1 MRTAKKLL
9 AMILTVSMIFSMV
22 TVTTFAADQTSES
35 AGVRIAEKSY
45 DSANQILTMNVQV
58 KLPSATGITSAG
70 ILLSYDSSVL
80 TLMHKTKNETTY
92 TPTAVKSTY
101 KTAVNCLLESD
112 QEESYTIVNADLY
125 GNNGRAGFF
134 VGMGTTDG
142 PSDSQKT
149 TDWMTIF
156 ELRFKVNG
164 DAASVLNSD
173 SIRIADP
180 VKDSDVVQ
188 GSYGSN
194 DFYTASVE
202 DAGATPSK
210 FYHGK
215 MTGNSTEVSGTNY
228 LMNAEGNASA
238 TYTGSTNQPPKAAY
252 SGAAATISDVAKVGE
267 NVVVTA
273 AVPNGET
280 AEYGYSTTNDAAAV
294 ANWQDSNTFA
304 APAAGTYYFF
314 ARVKENAEH
323 LAGGASTGYS
333 FTVYGPLSLSYTAP
347 ASMTIGTAISVM
359 TPSVGG
365 GSGSYSYAVTSGSL
379 PTGLS
384 LNASTG
390 VISGTP
396 TAASAASSV
405 TVTVTD
411 SASNTKDAVIN
422 FPEVEKK
429 TNTVTFTAPK
439 NEFVVGQPVS
449 FTATATNGSPNYS
462 YQKNGE
468 DSWSNVAPTE
478 VGNYKVKAAV
488 AESEQYKVGEAI
500 HSFSIVPKAVTSI
513 TVTAPTKTTYVV
525 GQELDKTGMAITA
538 YYNDGTNA
546 PVGVGSAV
554 ITGFDSSAPADSQT
568 ITVSYGGRSDTF
580 TVKIEAKTLQ
590 SLAITTNPDKVSGYK
605 AFETLDA
612 TGMVV
617 TATYNSGAEVVAA
630 GQYTISYA
638 NGDSFRAGD
647 TKAVVNF
654 GGKTADVTVSSVG
667 KATLDVS
674 GVSWTGAD
682 SVPYDGQAHSV
693 TLTGLPAGL
702 TVTGYTNNEKTY
714 VGTYTAVATLS
725 YDSANYELS
734 DSIANKN
741 WSITAVNQ
749 TPAITA
755 TANVTKGGNTL
766 DLKTLVSNAQGTV
779 SFEISGNANGCSISN
794 GILTSG
800 ADTGTVK
807 ITVNITAK
815 DMNSDST
822 AEYNVYTGTEA
833 ITVTIMNKQSASLSV
848 FQTGCT
854 YGETL
859 AAPTYNEPANTTS
872 TVITYNGT
880 LDKGGTYSDTTA
892 PTEAGTYIVNVKCET
907 ATHIYEGTSASFTI
921 APKNISGMTVTL
933 SADSKEYT
941 GSAQSISVTGVTGL
955 DVSDYD
961 VSGVTS
967 GTNVG
972 QYTVTVTGKGNY
984 TGTAEKT
991 WKITP
996 KALTISAATATNRS
1010 YVKDDKSVVISGVTF
1025 TGATL
1030 TKDTDYTVTGVM
1042 NDANAGTGK
1051 TVNVTV
1057 VLTNSNY
1064 SLATAT
1070 TTTTVDIEKA
1080 SAQTL
1085 ADIVDSFKYTVTSGE
1100 KAIGTAGM
1108 PADAGTLTY
1117 TKGAVSKTGS
1127 VTVDSWSVDANGKV
1141 AYTLSGGAEN
1151 DTITLPVTIQSTNY
1165 ADSLV
1170 NVKLTLTAKD
1180 GQAALNITSGTTV
1193 VYGSTLNLTVSGGS
1207 GTGAVTYAVTN
1218 GTGEATTNGNVLTA
1232 TKAGEVTVVATKAGD
1247 NDYNAVSSTAVTITI
1262 SKATPTGT
1270 PGYTKITTSGK
1281 TLGDAAL
1288 TIGTITPTG
1297 GTIAWDLGDAQTVS
1311 ANTSYNW
1318 TYTPADTTNYN
1329 VLTGSIKPYVV
1340 SSGGGGGYVST
1351 YAITV
1356 ENAKNGTV
1364 SISPKS
1370 ASKGSTVTVTVAP
1383 DKGYTLETLTVT
1395 DKNGKEIELTN
1406 KGNGK
1411 YTFKMPASK
1420 VTVKATFMDDNT
1432 MLNFFVDVPADA
1444 YYYDAVLWAVKEG
1457 ITNGTSATTFSP
1469 DNPCTRAQMATFLWR
1484 AAGSPDPKST
1494 ACDFTDVDMSSY
1506 YGKAVLWAV
1515 EIGIING
1522 TSATTF
1528 SPNNPCTRAHMATI
1542 LFRLEDGKA
1551 EGTENMFTDVKPDAY
1566 YAEAVQWA
1574 VEQTITNGMTATT
1587 FGPNEVCTRAH
1598 MATFMYRYFVK

>member
-1 MRTAKKLL
+1 MKKRLL
-9 AMILTVSMIFSMV
+9 ALLLTIVMV
-22 TVTTFAADQTSES
+22 VGLLPTVAMAAGATNTW
-35 AGVRIAEKSY
+35 A
-45 DSANQILTMNVQV
+45 V
-58 KLPSATGITSAG
+58 KLHVSE
-70 ILLSYDSSVL
+70 
-80 TLMHKTKNETTY
+80 N
-92 TPTAVKSTY
+92 TAVKYNGQNTIEVGFGVQSDNLSLT
-101 KTAVNCLLESD
+101 TAQSILFAVDLTVFDFVYSNEGTG
-112 QEESYTIVNADLY
+112 ESYMAYVNETLSTMDLSTVVY
-125 GNNGRAGFF
+125 SNYSKGSGLGKIQWAAKPYVVKNGNTGF
-134 VGMGTTDG
+134 MLLQPACNSTTECT
-142 PSDSQKT
+142 SE
-149 TDWMTIF
+149 II
-156 ELRFKVNG
+156 L
-164 DAASVLNSD
+164 ASVLFGFKDGKSVSD
-173 SIRIADP
+173 ITSSSIRLAT
-180 VKDSDVVQ
+180 KAEA
-188 GSYGSN
+188 
-194 DFYTASVE
+194 ASLAQSQVIMLT
-202 DAGATPSK
+202 DGATNTQE
-210 FYHGK
+210 YGK
-215 MTGNSTEVSGTNY
+215 TSGSDT
-228 LMNAEGNASA
+228 LTTVTPAISWDGITPA
-238 TYTGSTNQPPKAAY
+238 KAAY
-252 SGAAATISDVAKVGE
+252 SGAAATISNVAKSGD

-273 AVPNGET
+273 TVPGGET
-280 AEYGYSTTNDAAAV
+280 AQYGYSTTNDASAV
-294 ANWQDSNTFA
+294 TNWQDSDTFA
-304 APAAGTYYFF
+304 MPAVGTYYFF
-314 ARVKENAEH
+314 ARVKETAEH
-323 LAGGASTGYS
+323 KAGGESAGFS
-333 FTVYGPLSLSYTAP
+333 FNVYGALSLSYTAP
-347 ASMTIGTAISVM
+347 ASMTIGTAISNM
-359 TPSVGG
+359 EPSRSG
-365 GSGSYSYAVTSGSL
+365 GSGGYSYAVTSGSL
-379 PTGLS
+379 PAGLT

-396 TAASAASSV
+396 TTAGAASSV

-411 SASNTKDAVIN
+411 SESNTKEAVIN

-429 TNTVTFTAPK
+429 TNTVNFTAPK

-449 FTATATNGSPNYS
+449 FTATATNGSPSYS

-468 DSWSNVAPTE
+468 DSWNNVAPTE
-478 VGNYKVKAAV
+478 VGNYKVKASV
-488 AESEQYKVGEAI
+488 EESEQYKEGSAT
-500 HSFSIVPKAVTSI
+500 HSFAIVPKAVTSI
-513 TVTAPTKTTYVV
+513 SVTAPTKTTYVV
-525 GQELDKTGMAITA
+525 GQSLDTTGMVINAH
-538 YYNDGTNA
+538 YNDNTNSNID
-546 PVGVGSAV
+546 VNNAV
-554 ITGFDSSAPADSQT
+554 IMGFDSSAPADSQT

-654 GGKTADVTVSSVG
+654 GGKTADVTVSAVG

-766 DLKTLVSNAQGTV
+766 DLKTLVSNGQGTV

-807 ITVNITAK
+807 ITVKITAK
-815 DMNSDST
+815 NVDS
-822 AEYNVYTGTEA
+822 AGADEYNAYTGTEA
-833 ITVTIMNKQSASLSV
+833 ITVTIVDKQSAPLTVS
-848 FQTGCT
+848 QTGCT

-859 AAPTYNEPANTTS
+859 ADPTYNEPANTTS

-941 GSAQSISVTGVTGL
+941 GSSQSVTVSSVGALTA
-955 DVSDYD
+955 SDYT
-961 VSGVTS
+961 VSGATS
-967 GTNVG
+967 GTTVG
-972 QYTVTVTGKGNY
+972 DYTVTVTGKGNY

-996 KALTISAATATNRS
+996 KAITISGAAATNRG
-1010 YVKDDKSVVISGVTF
+1010 YAKNDKSVVISGVTF
-1025 TGATL
+1025 SGASL

-1042 NDANAGTGK
+1042 DDANAGTGK

-1057 VLTNSNY
+1057 VLTNPNY
-1064 SLATAT
+1064 ALTTAT
-1070 TTTTVDIEKA
+1070 TTTTVDIAKA

-1108 PADAGTLTY
+1108 PADAGTLEY
-1117 TKGAVSKTGS
+1117 VKGTESKTGS
-1127 VTVDSWSVDANGKV
+1127 VTVSSWAVDANGKV
-1141 AYTLSGGAEN
+1141 TYTLSGGAEN
-1151 DTITLPVTIQSTNY
+1151 DTITLPVTIKSTNY
-1165 ADSLV
+1165 ADSTV
-1170 NVKLTLTAKD
+1170 NVKFTLTAKD
-1180 GQAALNITSGTTV
+1180 DQATLTV
-1193 VYGSTLNLTVSGGS
+1193 NSGSTVTYGQTLTMSSAGGS
-1207 GTGAVTYAVTN
+1207 GTGAVTYEVVTG
-1218 GTGEATTNGNVLTA
+1218 GTGAATITGNVLTPTTA
-1232 TKAGEVTVVATKAGD
+1232 GTVNVKAVKAAD
-1247 NDYNAVSSTAVTITI
+1247 ADYNQAESTPVTITI
-1262 SKATPTGT
+1262 NKATPTGT
-1270 PGYTKITTSGK
+1270 PAYTAITTSGK
-1281 TLGDAAL
+1281 TLADAAL
-1288 TIGTITPTG
+1288 TAGTITPAG
-1297 GTIAWDLGDAQTVS
+1297 GSIVWDLGDAQTVS
-1311 ANTSYNW
+1311 ANTSYSW
-1318 TYTPADTTNYN
+1318 TYTPSDTTNYN
-1329 VLTGSIKPYVV
+1329 VLTGNITPYVV
-1340 SSGGGGGYVST
+1340 STGGGGYYPTT
-1351 YAITV
+1351 YSITV
-1356 ENAKNGTV
+1356 KDSKNGDITV
-1364 SISPKS
+1364 SPIA
-1370 ASKGSTVTVTVAP
+1370 ASKGTTVTILVTP
-1383 DKGYTLETLTVT
+1383 DTGYSLETLTAT
-1395 DKNGKEIELTN
+1395 DKNGKEIELT
-1406 KGNGK
+1406 KVSSTK

-1420 VTVKATFMDDNT
+1420 VTVEGTFMDDNT

-1469 DNPCTRAQMATFLWR
+1469 DNPCTRAQMVTFLWR
-1484 AAGSPDPKST
+1484 AAGSPEPT
-1494 ACDFTDVDMSSY
+1494 TNVCPFTDVNVDSY

-1515 EIGIING
+1515 EKGITNG
-1522 TSATTF
+1522 TSETTF
-1528 SPNNPCTRAHMATI
+1528 SPNATCTRAQMATF
-1542 LFRLEDGKA
+1542 LCRMAGGKPVSSTIA
-1551 EGTENMFTDVKPDAY
+1551 FTDVKADAY
-1566 YAEAVQWA
+1566 YADSVQWA
-1574 VEQTITNGMTATT
+1574 VENGITNGTGDNKFSPDAT
-1587 FGPNEVCTRAH
+1587 CTRAQ
-1598 MATFMYRYFVK
+1598 MVTFLYRYFVK

>member
-1 MRTAKKLL
+1 MKKRL
-9 AMILTVSMIFSMV
+9 
-22 TVTTFAADQTSES
+22 FA
-35 AGVRIAEKSY
+35 
-45 DSANQILTMNVQV
+45 L
-58 KLPSATGITSAG
+58 
-70 ILLSYDSSVL
+70 LLSIVMVVGL
-80 TLMHKTKNETTY
+80 L
-92 TPTAVKSTY
+92 PTVA
-101 KTAVNCLLESD
+101 
-112 QEESYTIVNADLY
+112 
-125 GNNGRAGFF
+125 
-134 VGMGTTDG
+134 M
-142 PSDSQKT
+142 
-149 TDWMTIF
+149 
-156 ELRFKVNG
+156 
-164 DAASVLNSD
+164 
-173 SIRIADP
+173 
-180 VKDSDVVQ
+180 
-188 GSYGSN
+188 
-194 DFYTASVE
+194 
-202 DAGATPSK
+202 AGATNTWAAKLHVSENNAVKYNGQNTIELGFGVQSDNLALKTAQSMIIAIDLNLFDFIAKNGTVASESLSSSFLSMNYNKYAYSKYEDNDNDFTSWTPSVY
-210 FYHGK
+210 FAY
-215 MTGNSTEVSGTNY
+215 SGTTGFIMLQPSQDAADENAPEEVI
-228 LMNAEGNASA
+228 LMSVLIGLKSGKSVADITSSSIRLATKAEAASLAQSQVVMLTDGNLNTQEYGKTSDADTLTITPVISWDGITPA
-238 TYTGSTNQPPKAAY
+238 KAAY
-252 SGAAATISDVAKVGE
+252 SGAAATISNVAKSGD
-267 NVVVTA
+267 NVVVA
-273 AVPNGET
+273 ATVPGGET
-280 AEYGYSTTNDAAAV
+280 AQYGYSTTNDASAV

-304 APAAGTYYFF
+304 MPAVGTYYFF
-314 ARVKENAEH
+314 ARVKESAEH
-323 LAGGASTGYS
+323 KAGGESAGAS
-333 FTVYGPLSLSYTAP
+333 FTVYGPLSLSYPAP
-347 ASMTIGTAISVM
+347 ASMTIGAAISDM
-359 TPSVGG
+359 TPNVGG
-365 GSGSYSYAVTSGSL
+365 GSGGYTYAVTSGSL
-379 PTGLS
+379 PAGLS
-384 LNASTG
+384 LNTSTG

-396 TAASAASSV
+396 TAASGAAFV

-422 FPEVEKK
+422 FPAVEKK
-429 TNTVTFTAPK
+429 TNTVTFTSLK
-439 NEFVVGQPVS
+439 SEFVVGQSVS
-449 FTATATNGSPNYS
+449 FTATATNGSPSYS

-488 AESEQYKVGEAI
+488 AESEQYKAGEAI

-568 ITVSYGGRSDTF
+568 ITVSYGGRSHTF

-605 AFETLDA
+605 AFEPLDA

-617 TATYNSGAEVVAA
+617 TATYNSGAEVVSA

-654 GGKTADVTVSSVG
+654 GGKTADVTVSAVG

-682 SVPYDGQAHSV
+682 SVSYDGQAHSV

-741 WSITAVNQ
+741 WSITAVSQ

-755 TANVTKGGNTL
+755 TKSLAKGGNTL
-766 DLKTLVSNAQGTV
+766 DLRTLVSSAQGTV
-779 SFEISGNANGCSISN
+779 SFEISGNDNGCSISN

-807 ITVNITAK
+807 ITVKITAK
-815 DMNSDST
+815 DMNSDGT
-822 AEYNVYTGTEA
+822 AEYNAYTGTEA
-833 ITVTIMNKQSASLSV
+833 ITVTIVNKQSAPLTV
-848 FQTGCT
+848 TQTGCT
-854 YGETL
+854 YGDTL
-859 AAPTYNEPANTTS
+859 ANPTYTAPDGTIGTP
-872 TVITYNGT
+872 VITYNGT
-880 LDKGGTYSDTTA
+880 VLKDSSSYNSGTK
-892 PTEAGTYIVNVKCET
+892 PTEAGTYTVNVKCET

-921 APKNISGMTVTL
+921 DPKSISGMTVTL

-941 GSAQSISVTGVTGL
+941 GSSQSVTVSSVGALTA
-955 DVSDYD
+955 SDYD
-961 VSGVTS
+961 VSGSLS

-972 QYTVTVTGKGNY
+972 DYTVTVTGKGNY
-984 TGTAEKT
+984 TGTANAI

-996 KALTISAATATNRS
+996 KAITISNATATNRG

-1025 TGATL
+1025 NGASL

-1042 NDANAGTGK
+1042 NDANAGDGK

-1057 VLTNSNY
+1057 VLTNPNY

-1070 TTTTVDIEKA
+1070 TTTTVDIAKA

-1108 PADAGTLTY
+1108 PADAGTLEY
-1117 TKGAVSKTGS
+1117 VKGTESKTGS
-1127 VTVDSWSVDANGKV
+1127 VTVSSWAVDANGKV
-1141 AYTLSGGAEN
+1141 TYTLSGGAEN
-1151 DTITLPVTIQSTNY
+1151 DTITLPVTIKSTNY
-1165 ADSLV
+1165 ADSVV

-1193 VYGSTLNLTVSGGS
+1193 VYGQTLNLTVSGGS

-1218 GTGEATTNGNVLTA
+1218 GTGEATIDGNVLTA
-1232 TKAGEVTVVATKAGD
+1232 TKAGEVTVIATKAGD
-1247 NDYNAVSSTAVTITI
+1247 DDYNAVSSSAVTITV

-1270 PGYTKITTSGK
+1270 PAYTKITTSGK
-1281 TLGDAAL
+1281 TLADAAL
-1288 TIGTITPTG
+1288 TAGSITPAG
-1297 GTIAWDLGDAQTVS
+1297 GTIAWNLGDAQTVS
-1311 ANTSYNW
+1311 ANTSYSW

-1329 VLTGSIKPYVV
+1329 VLTGDITPYVV
-1340 SSGGGGGYVST
+1340 STGGGGGGYVST

-1356 ENAKNGTV
+1356 EYAKNGDVTV
-1364 SISPKS
+1364 SHKS
-1370 ASKGSTVTVTVAP
+1370 TYKGATVTVTVEP

-1395 DKNGKEIELTN
+1395 DKNGKEIELTS
-1406 KGNGK
+1406 KGDGK

-1420 VTVKATFMDDNT
+1420 VTVKASFAEDNT
-1432 MLNFFVDVPADA
+1432 MQNIFVDVPADT

-1457 ITNGTSATTFSP
+1457 ITDGTTATTFSP
-1469 DNPCTRAQMATFLWR
+1469 DAACTRAQMVTFLWR
-1484 AAGSPDPKST
+1484 AAGSPEPT
-1494 ACDFTDVDMSSY
+1494 TNVCPFTDVNVDSY

-1515 EIGIING
+1515 EKGITNG
-1522 TSATTF
+1522 TSETTF
-1528 SPNNPCTRAHMATI
+1528 SPNATCTRAQMATF
-1542 LFRLEDGKA
+1542 LCRMAGGKPVSSTIA
-1551 EGTENMFTDVKPDAY
+1551 FTDVKADAY
-1566 YAEAVQWA
+1566 YADSVQWA
-1574 VEQTITNGMTATT
+1574 VENGITDGTGDNKFSPDAT
-1587 FGPNEVCTRAH
+1587 CTRAQ
-1598 MATFMYRYFVK
+1598 MVTFLYRYFVK